1 MATRIETAYT
11 RRAQYYSSAD
21 GFNIKR
27 PAVPAHVVDAGRSMP
42 EVLSEVKALVWSQ
55 L

>member
-21 GFNIKR
+21 GFNIYHTR
-27 PAVPAHVVDAGRSMP
+27 TMGFSY
-42 EVLSEVKALVWSQ
+42 E
-55 L
+55 